1 MLGMA
6 LVKVVDRPRTKLL
19 CLSVEAC
26 FVRFRSLSEVTGR
39 TAASLLC
46 FQLATLTF
54 SKQIVRISYEI
65 IIVFTPPLSE
75 KSVDIWIYII
85 C

>member
-26 FVRFRSLSEVTGR
+26 FVRFRSLSEVTDR
-39 TAASLLC
+39 TTVASLL
-46 FQLATLTF
+46 
-54 SKQIVRISYEI
+54 
-65 IIVFTPPLSE
+65 
-75 KSVDIWIYII
+75 
-85 C
+85 